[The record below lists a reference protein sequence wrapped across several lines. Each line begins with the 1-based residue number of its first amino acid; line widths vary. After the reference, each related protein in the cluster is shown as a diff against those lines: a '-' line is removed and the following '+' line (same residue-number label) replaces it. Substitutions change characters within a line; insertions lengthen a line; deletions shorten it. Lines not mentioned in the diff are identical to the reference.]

1 MDANK
6 MTRRQLLQRFG
17 AVGGSSLVMGAMGAW
32 DLMGQPSGP
41 RPVMKGPRP
50 DTKVIVLGAG
60 LSGLTVGYELGK
72 LDYDYRV
79 LEARDSVG
87 GLCWTV
93 RRGMQHTEIGGE
105 TQVCDFDE
113 GQYINAGAWRIPNR
127 DQGIIGY
134 CKELG
139 VPLQLFVNLSDA
151 NYYYEEDPELGSLSG
166 QRVRLREVKADMWG
180 SITELLAKAMD
191 SGQID
196 APLSEEDEVLLM
208 EFLVRAGYLDSED
221 HFYGPPELRGSEDRW
236 DFGSLLRS
244 NFGGRVR
251 SLYAG
256 TGGPDP
262 VFQPIGGMNQ
272 IPLAFERAMGHHI
285 TFGAEVRS
293 IRQSEQGVRVV
304 YRDTRTGRER
314 EETADFCVSCLPMSI
329 LKKIDVNFSPEMAEA
344 VGKTEHSSSAKMGL
358 QMKRRF
364 WEEDDGIFGG
374 HLWSSSLQLGE
385 FSYPSNDFYSDKGVL
400 LGYYG
405 RGGQAGLAD
414 MRIRDRVEHTL
425 TQASKVH
432 PQMREEFEHA
442 YCVWWDKVPFS
453 EGAYGRTP
461 DAELLGQ
468 LSKPDGR
475 VYLGSAGASGRPAW
489 LEGAIQSA
497 WRTVEALH
505 ERVSA

>member
-151 NYYYEEDPELGSLSG
+151 NYYYEEYPELGSLSS

-208 EFLVRAGYLDSED
+208 GFLVRAGYLDSED